1 MIGMLFV
8 ASGTAFVY
16 ASPFQGEPR
25 QEAPS
30 PTQSEVD
37 SSDRVR
43 PIYDAVL
50 SRIRGL
56 LQAHIAE
63 TGDPLISVD
72 RPALPANLH
81 KDRYAGTVTFRDT
94 TVWPP
99 EVFPPPPPP
108 LPAPPALPSR
118 APQPTEPQEGPRLIF
133 SLDTSTGEVTI
144 IDVNGVVPSAG
155 PLPAFFPE
163 EDPDAAIAQLT
174 QSIAEGQLLSGSSP
188 R

>member
-43 PIYDAVL
+43 
-50 SRIRGL
+50 GL
-56 LQAHIAE
+56 LQAHIAG

-72 RPALPANLH
+72 LPALPENLY
-81 KDRYAGTVTFRDT
+81 KDRYAGTVTFGDT
-94 TVWPP
+94 SVWTL
-99 EVFPPPPPP
+99 EVFAPRPPDLRSPPT
-108 LPAPPALPSR
+108 LTIR
-118 APQPTEPQEGPRLIF
+118 FDEPTEPQEGPRLIF

-144 IDVNGVVPSAG
+144 IDINGVVPSAG

-163 EDPDAAIAQLT
+163 ENPDAAIAQLA
-174 QSIAEGQLLSGSSP
+174 QSIVEGQLLSGSSP

>member
-50 SRIRGL
+50 SRVRGL

-63 TGDPLISVD
+63 TGDPPISVD
-72 RPALPANLH
+72 RPALPETLY
-81 KDRYAGTVTFRDT
+81 KDRYAGTVTFGDT
-94 TVWPP
+94 SVWTL
-99 EVFPPPPPP
+99 EVFAPRPPDLRSPPT
-108 LPAPPALPSR
+108 LTIR
-118 APQPTEPQEGPRLIF
+118 FDEPTEPQEGPRLIF